1 MSNNQI
7 KKGSTI
13 AARILLG
20 LIYAVF
26 GLNYFLHFIP
36 APPPQGHAEAFVSGL
51 FQSGYFFPFL
61 KTVEIL
67 LGLFLLAGVF
77 MPLTLVLL
85 MPITLNIALFH
96 VFLSPEG
103 IGLTVLILALHF
115 FLAWR
120 YRDYYKQLFIP
131 RAIAV

>member
-20 LIYAVF
+20 LIYTVF

-61 KTVEIL
+61 KTVEVV
-67 LGLFLLAGVF
+67 LGLALLAGVF
-77 MPLTLVLL
+77 VPLLLVLL

-96 VFLSPEG
+96 LFLSPEG
-103 IGLTVLILALHF
+103 IGLTVVVLALHL

-120 YRDYYKQLFIP
+120 YRDYYRQLFVQ
-131 RAIAV
+131 RAVAV

>member
-13 AARILLG
+13 AARLLLG
-20 LIYAVF
+20 LIFTVF

-61 KTVEIL
+61 KTLEVL
-67 LGLFLLAGVF
+67 LGLSLLVGVF
-77 MPLTLVLL
+77 VPLSLVLL

-103 IGLTVLILALHF
+103 IGLTVLVLVLHL

-120 YRDYYKQLFIP
+120 YRDYYKQLFVQ